1 MPAYAVIGGQW
12 GDEGKGKV
20 IDYLAGNVDY
30 VVRYAGGNNAG
41 HTVVNEQGTFQL
53 HLVPSGICWP
63 DVRGIIGNGV
73 VVNPDVLRGELD
85 MLSDR
90 GIDTA
95 RLYVSERAHV
105 IMPYHI
111 LLDNLE
117 EEARGSGAIGT
128 TGQGVGPAYMDK
140 TGRMGIRIGDLLDS
154 STLESKLKR
163 TLEFKNALIT
173 KIYNKNPLS
182 MEDILVKC
190 REWAQWLRPHVQSTE
205 KLIQD
210 ILAGNQRILLE
221 GAQGTLLDLDHGSY
235 PYVTSS
241 SPSVGGACT
250 GLGLNPQ
257 SISGV
262 LGVFKAYS
270 TRVGSG
276 PMPSELHDET
286 AELLREKAQ
295 EYGTTTGRAR
305 RVGWFDAV
313 AARYSRQINGFTG
326 MVFTRLDILDGF
338 SSVKICVGYQVGNEA
353 IDYFP
358 ADIAL
363 QEQCVP
369 VYEELPGWDT
379 PTASSTKKD
388 QLPVNALNYI
398 QRVEDLVGCPV
409 QIISTGPS
417 WLPEEPDWV
426 FLTPEVNSTL
436 LQIRDLA
443 KEKGLSDDPDTLV
456 WGRIPLKEEDRS

>member
-154 STLESKLKR
+154 STLESKLQR

-338 SSVKICVGYQVGNEA
+338 SSVKICVGYQVGNEE

-363 QEQCVP
+363 QEKCVP

-409 QIISTGPS
+409 QIISTGPRR
-417 WLPEEPDWV
+417 EETILVEPV
-426 FLTPEVNSTL
+426 FV
-436 LQIRDLA
+436 
-443 KEKGLSDDPDTLV
+443 
-456 WGRIPLKEEDRS
+456 

>member
-154 STLESKLKR
+154 STLEAKLKR

-338 SSVKICVGYQVGNEA
+338 SSVKICVGYQVGNEE

-363 QEQCVP
+363 QEKCVP

-417 WLPEEPDWV
+417 REE
-426 FLTPEVNSTL
+426 T
-436 LQIRDLA
+436 I
-443 KEKGLSDDPDTLV
+443 LV
-456 WGRIPLKEEDRS
+456 EPVLV